1 MISIEGVPTI
11 MPIRWLPVVLMFL
24 IGHAPAAAFDVADFP
39 MDGMVVLETPH
50 AFGELVS
57 RVEQAI
63 TDHKMGLVTQASA
76 SVGAAGR
83 GVIIPGNR
91 VVGVFRPDFA
101 VRMLAASLPAGFEAP
116 LRFYL
121 VENPDGKAAL
131 AYRKPSA
138 VFGPYGSQELD
149 RLAEELDPIF
159 SGIAAQ
165 AAAPR

>member
-1 MISIEGVPTI
+1 
-11 MPIRWLPVVLMFL
+11 MPIRSLLAVLMFL
-24 IGHAPAAAFDVADFP
+24 IGQAPAAALDVEDFP
-39 MDGMVVLETPH
+39 MAGMVVLETPH
-50 AFGELVS
+50 AFSELVS

-83 GVIIPGNR
+83 GVTIPGNR
-91 VVGVFRPDFA
+91 IVGVFRPDFA
-101 VRMLAASLPAGFEAP
+101 VRMLAASLPAGVEAP

-121 VENPDGKAAL
+121 VENADGKSAL

-138 VFGPYGSQELD
+138 VFAPYGSDELD

-165 AAAPR
+165 AAASR